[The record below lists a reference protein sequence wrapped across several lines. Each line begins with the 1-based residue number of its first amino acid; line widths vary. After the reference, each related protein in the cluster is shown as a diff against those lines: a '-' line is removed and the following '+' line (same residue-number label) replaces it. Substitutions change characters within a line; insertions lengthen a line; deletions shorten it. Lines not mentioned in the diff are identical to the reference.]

1 MTTFLFLRQILAEWK
16 PVSVLIRR
24 SRLPVWLAGLGLG
37 AAALAGVEDA
47 ASLPTLVLGVA
58 LLAVLTSAA
67 VLAGPASGRATA
79 LTLRHPA
86 SSLALA
92 TGRWLAASALAAL
105 VTLAAGIG
113 AAWQVRLGWR
123 EGVAAAVSAGWIV
136 LPVAAGGA
144 LVTAEWWRRRTP

>member
-1 MTTFLFLRQILAEWK
+1 MFLFLRQILAEWK

-24 SRLPVWLAGLGLG
+24 TRLPFWLALLGLG
-37 AAALAGVEDA
+37 ASALAGLEDA

-58 LLAVLTSAA
+58 LLAILTSAA
-67 VLAGPASGRATA
+67 VLAGPHAARATA

-86 SSLALA
+86 SPLALA
-92 TGRWLAASALAAL
+92 TGRWLAVTALAAL
-105 VTLAAGIG
+105 VALVAGIG

-123 EGVAAAVSAGWIV
+123 EGVAAAVSAGWVV

-144 LVTAEWWRRRTP
+144 LVTAGWWRRRTP